1 MDSEFYLKFENK
13 FRGSKE
19 SISFRMS
26 YYNDLMHSIA
36 NNYKHPKL
44 LDIGCGRG
52 EWISNCTKLGFD
64 TTGIETNHKMLE
76 QCLSSGLR
84 VHKGDALKISSNIPS
99 NEFEVVSAF
108 HLVEHL
114 THDYL
119 ESLLLELKRIIS
131 KNGFL
136 ILETPNIENLLVA
149 TSTFHLDPTHV
160 TQINSSYLV
169 HLLKAIGFYQVEL
182 FYING
187 GPLQD
192 TLKDRTTR
200 IFNGVAQDIV
210 IVASTSLESF
220 ESISKDCTNW
230 REKLNLGITTLQ
242 AASEFDQV
250 RDSKE
255 LYLFHKIKEQEEAIF
270 VLRRKLLVMEK
281 QHEIITSAYYRL
293 KLNKVRIVYRKL
305 KSIFAN
311 LKRLIS
317 LIIRYLI
324 FNIPSKSYKKIIAN
338 QVFIQFIFK
347 YKNQLIFILRKLR
360 IIFLADKIENKF
372 NQKKENEYLSLQNNR
387 FLLDH
392 FESNIKENS
401 VLDKGE
407 Q

>member
-1 MDSEFYLKFENK
+1 
-13 FRGSKE
+13 
-19 SISFRMS
+19 
-26 YYNDLMHSIA
+26 
-36 NNYKHPKL
+36 
-44 LDIGCGRG
+44 
-52 EWISNCTKLGFD
+52 
-64 TTGIETNHKMLE
+64 
-76 QCLSSGLR
+76 
-84 VHKGDALKISSNIPS
+84 
-99 NEFEVVSAF
+99 
-108 HLVEHL
+108 
-114 THDYL
+114 
-119 ESLLLELKRIIS
+119 
-131 KNGFL
+131 
-136 ILETPNIENLLVA
+136 
-149 TSTFHLDPTHV
+149 
-160 TQINSSYLV
+160 
-169 HLLKAIGFYQVEL
+169 
-182 FYING
+182 
-187 GPLQD
+187 
-192 TLKDRTTR
+192 
-200 IFNGVAQDIV
+200 
-210 IVASTSLESF
+210 TSLESF